1 MGTGDYMQ
9 VTQFYIFLRN
19 LLNATSQSGIHCLF
33 YDVLTPPICM
43 LAQITAAEEP
53 LGSLLLDWPVVRR
66 LAKLASTPEEGA
78 VHSAS
83 RGWPLLDALLRFHKV
98 GDVSKLIRANGI
110 ERNDEGSP
118 AGTLTRWTSVRF
130 TPTGRRFGYQGF
142 SHEVPMLQWLWC
154 PSRCW
159 RGPPWSWPCSS
170 GTAGTRTRVHDS

>member
-1 MGTGDYMQ
+1 
-9 VTQFYIFLRN
+9 
-19 LLNATSQSGIHCLF
+19 
-33 YDVLTPPICM
+33 M

-130 TPTGRRFGYQGF
+130 TPTGRRSGYQGF

-170 GTAGTRTRVHDS
+170 GTAGTRTPVHDS